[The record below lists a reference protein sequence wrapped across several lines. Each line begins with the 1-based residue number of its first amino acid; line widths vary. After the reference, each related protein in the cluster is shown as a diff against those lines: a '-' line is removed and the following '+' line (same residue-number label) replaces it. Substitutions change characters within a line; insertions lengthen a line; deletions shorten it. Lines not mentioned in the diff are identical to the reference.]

1 MERGDIF
8 EKYFRGNIRGLGER
22 MVQRLVFLELMKEE
36 GVLWS
41 WKWVVVSSNH

>member
-1 MERGDIF
+1 MEGGIYLRNTL
-8 EKYFRGNIRGLGER
+8 EATSRGLGEQ
-22 MVQRLVFLELMKEE
+22 MVQRLVFLELMKE